1 MSPNMA
7 VSIYVG
13 GEEDKVRIDGG
24 IINKMEEQQ
33 NEKQNEKQN
42 GNGGGCCNLMIWDFI
57 LVFGLTVFA
66 LSEYVSS
73 IHVLFRI
80 IIALAAGVAA
90 IILMG
95 LPFIGKIV
103 QLVLGVFWG
112 GLFWELLNTGCIS
125 NHKCL
130 WALKYSDA
138 CGNGIFEHDAVWFYG
153 IKFLFL
159 GLFIALQFSS
169 TAFFGV
175 KSDEKGLIL
184 NRKLNKR
191 EMKSGFYCTISE
203 QCRTRRIKLMKRAEK
218 TINGGNGTQN
228 LRALFE
234 ENNRIWKEE
243 CGKMEAAI
251 NLIEISKKRDE
262 DAIDT
267 FNEAYEKINNINNRL
282 EDELNKTGNVEIEY

>member
-1 MSPNMA
+1 
-7 VSIYVG
+7 
-13 GEEDKVRIDGG
+13 
-24 IINKMEEQQ
+24 MEEQQ
-33 NEKQNEKQN
+33 SAKQN

-57 LVFGLTVFA
+57 LVFFITVFA
-66 LSEYVSS
+66 LTEYVSS
-73 IHVLFRI
+73 IHFLFRI
-80 IIALAAGVAA
+80 IIALVAGIAT

-103 QLVLGVFWG
+103 QLILGVFWG
-112 GLFWELLNTGCIS
+112 GLFWELLNTNCVS

-130 WALKYSDA
+130 WALRYSDA
-138 CGNGIFEHDAVWFYG
+138 CGNGIFEQDAIWFYG
-153 IKFLFL
+153 MKIFFL

-175 KSDEKGLIL
+175 KSDEKRLIL
-184 NRKLNKR
+184 NWKLNKR
-191 EMKSGFYCTISE
+191 EKKSDFYYIMLE
-203 QCRTRRIKLMKRAEK
+203 KCRARRIKLMKRAEK

-243 CGKMEAAI
+243 CSKIDAAI
-251 NLIEISKKRDE
+251 NLIEMSKKRDE
-262 DAIDT
+262 AAIDT
-267 FNEAYEKINNINNRL
+267 FNEAYEKIDDINNKL